1 MGVDDMLFS
10 GFCSNFSPELHTSP
24 AVLRWAMPPT
34 SMPPLSAR
42 GDYRTKTADTPV
54 PDARRTGSVDYEAL
68 RFPGCQPISLSR
80 EEFADYDDRIEYWD
94 ARTGTAWVV
103 ADKYGIHEGTSRR
116 LPHLAERIA
125 SVRGTPIVSYG
136 SVTLLVRDAD
146 GRPRR
151 AMEADETLYLHP
163 TRAAIPV
170 KSLIIGEN
178 DFPDVVLEVDYT
190 TDVRPGKLIVYEAW
204 GFPELWVVVPPAA
217 TRRCPAG
224 VTIHRLVNGRYRS
237 ARTSGAFPGWAAS
250 EIHAALT
257 EPVSSAGTYRV
268 LERVG
273 RTLGEREGTGP
284 DDDPL
289 WRVLGERKLAE
300 GVAQGRAEGLVQ
312 GQAEGVVQGRAEGVV
327 KGRTEGRAHELAALV
342 QSVLRARGKQVSD
355 DAFMKRA
362 TTLVEMPRDTVTAA
376 ALAATDEADFWSRL
390 G

>member
-1 MGVDDMLFS
+1 M
-10 GFCSNFSPELHTSP
+10 
-24 AVLRWAMPPT
+24 
-34 SMPPLSAR
+34 
-42 GDYRTKTADTPV
+42 
-54 PDARRTGSVDYEAL
+54 
-68 RFPGCQPISLSR
+68 
-80 EEFADYDDRIEYWD
+80 
-94 ARTGTAWVV
+94 V
-103 ADKYGIHEGTSRR
+103 ADKYGVHEGTSRR

-151 AMEADETLYLHP
+151 AMEADETLYLQP
-163 TRAAIPV
+163 DARRDTPV

-190 TDVRPGKLIVYEAW
+190 TDVRPGKLILYEAW

-217 TRRCPAG
+217 TRRRPAG
-224 VTIHRLVNGRYRS
+224 VTLHRLVNGRYRS
-237 ARTSGAFPGWAAS
+237 ARTSGAFPGWTAT

-257 EPVSSAGTYRV
+257 EPVSSAATYRV

-289 WRVLGERKLAE
+289 WRMLGERKLAE

-312 GQAEGVVQGRAEGVV
+312 GQADGVAQGRAEGVV

-355 DAFMKRA
+355 AFMKRA
-362 TTLVEMPRDTVTAA
+362 HAQALVDTCRGTP
-376 ALAATDEADFWSRL
+376 
-390 G
+390 

>member
-1 MGVDDMLFS
+1 MAETDL
-10 GFCSNFSPELHTSP
+10 
-24 AVLRWAMPPT
+24 
-34 SMPPLSAR
+34 PPLSVRSTGGSEAASAAIPEAPR
-42 GDYRTKTADTPV
+42 G
-54 PDARRTGSVDYEAL
+54 GSLNYEAL
-68 RFPGCQPISLSR
+68 LFPGCQPISLSR
-80 EEFADYDDRIEYWD
+80 EEFEGFDDRIEYWD

-103 ADKYGIHEGTSRR
+103 ADKYGVHEGTSRR

-146 GRPRR
+146 GRPQR

-163 TRAAIPV
+163 ARSATPE

-178 DFPDVVLEVDYT
+178 DFPDVVLEVDHT
-190 TDVRPGKLIVYEAW
+190 TDVRPGKLILYEAW
-204 GFPELWVVVPPAA
+204 GFPELWVVVPPAGA
-217 TRRCPAG
+217 TRRRPAG
-224 VTIHRLVNGRYRS
+224 VTIHRLVNDRYRS
-237 ARTSGAFPGWAAS
+237 VRTSGAFPGWTAK

-257 EPVSSAGTYRV
+257 EPVSSATTYKV

-300 GVAQGRAEGLVQ
+300 GVAQGRAEGVAQ
-312 GQAEGVVQGRAEGVV
+312 
-327 KGRTEGRAHELAALV
+327 GRTEGRAQELAATVRSL
-342 QSVLRARGKQVSD
+342 LRARGWQVS

-362 TTLVEMPRDTVTAA
+362 AALVDLPRDTVTAA
-376 ALAATDEADFWSRL
+376 ALAAADEADFWRRL
-390 G
+390 GTP